1 MSEQQ
6 TSVDKKSSHSKFGLS
21 SLKTY
26 INNLIHSKHMLY
38 GVTLASFLE
47 SIIVP
52 IPLEAMLVPLMQARR
67 EKLIAISTAALLGC
81 MLGATTGYALGYF
94 VFDMI
99 GDQLIALFSSQQQF
113 DMVKQKMDSGGFW
126 FVFSVGVIPI
136 PFQIAMLAAG
146 VTKYS
151 FVLFITASVLSRAL
165 RYFGL
170 ALLVK
175 VAGNRAEEIFKKHK
189 LTASILLTF
198 VFLGAWILATFL

>member
-1 MSEQQ
+1 
-6 TSVDKKSSHSKFGLS
+6 
-21 SLKTY
+21 
-26 INNLIHSKHMLY
+26 MLY